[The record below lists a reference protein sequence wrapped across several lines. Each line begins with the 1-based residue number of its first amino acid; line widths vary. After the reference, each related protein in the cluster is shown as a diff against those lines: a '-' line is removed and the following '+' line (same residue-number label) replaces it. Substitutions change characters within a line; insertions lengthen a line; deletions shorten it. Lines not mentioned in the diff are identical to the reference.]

1 MALPATSRVDL
12 VSEPKARGLRAH
24 ELKTAAQLQVA
35 LEFQSSER
43 VLALGVPELDEVLPR
58 GGLLQGSV
66 TELQVRGAGG
76 AATSFAL
83 CACRAAQMAGS
94 SWAASSWA
102 ATADGEPSRKDASG
116 RGQRSARLGSESV
129 PWCAF
134 IDPSASLF
142 APGVA
147 RLGVELDRLLV
158 VHPDI
163 DAVARTAV
171 RITEARAVAMLV
183 VDLRGALG
191 NLSSHR
197 WPSHSTASPNM
208 QGVVRRLALSVKNLA
223 TCVLLIT
230 DAGSPRTLPLPVAMR
245 LEFARA
251 SASHFEVRVAK
262 ERTGR
267 VSSPRLVPW
276 SAFEAAGS

>member
-1 MALPATSRVDL
+1 MALPATSRVDF
-12 VSEPKARGLRAH
+12 VFEPKAHGLRAH

-35 LEFQSSER
+35 LDFQSSER
-43 VLALGVPELDEVLPR
+43 VLALGIPELDAALPR

-83 CACRAAQMAGS
+83 CACRAAQKA
-94 SWAASSWA
+94 AASWNAPSGQGAGGQSQRA
-102 ATADGEPSRKDASG
+102 ARPGA
-116 RGQRSARLGSESV
+116 ESV

-147 RLGVELDRLLV
+147 WLGVELNRLLV
-158 VHPDI
+158 VRPDI
-163 DAVARTAV
+163 AAVERIAV
-171 RITEARAVAMLV
+171 RIAEARAVAMLV
-183 VDLRGALG
+183 VDLRGATG
-191 NLSSHR
+191 NLSSRGGANHR
-197 WPSHSTASPNM
+197 TASPNM

-223 TCVLLIT
+223 TSVLLIT
-230 DAGSPRTLPLPVAMR
+230 DAGAPRALPLPVAMR

-276 SAFEAAGS
+276 SAFEEAGS

>member
-1 MALPATSRVDL
+1 MALPATFL
-12 VSEPKARGLRAH
+12 PNAASEPKARGLRAH
-24 ELKTAAQLQVA
+24 ELKTAAQLQAA
-35 LEFQSSER
+35 LEFQSAER
-43 VLALGVPELDEVLPR
+43 VLALGIPELDEALPQ

-83 CACRAAQMAGS
+83 CACRAAQTVAAGWNGS
-94 SWAASSWA
+94 LDGQSLRKSAA
-102 ATADGEPSRKDASG
+102 P
-116 RGQRSARLGSESV
+116 LGESV
-129 PWCAF
+129 PWCVF
-134 IDPSASLF
+134 IDPSASLY

-147 RLGVELDRLLV
+147 ELGVELGRLLV
-158 VHPDI
+158 VRPEI
-163 DAVARTAV
+163 DAVERVAV
-171 RITEARAVAMLV
+171 RIAEARAVGMLV

-191 NLSSHR
+191 GLSSR
-197 WPSHSTASPNM
+197 RGTSPRTSNPNL
-208 QGVVRRLALSVKNLA
+208 QGVVRRLALCVQNLA

-230 DAGSPRTLPLPVAMR
+230 DAGSPRALPLPVAMR

-251 SASHFEVRVAK
+251 SESHFEVRVAK

-276 SAFEAAGS
+276 SAFKEAAS